1 MSLKDRVEA
10 MQIVTRVK
18 ACHHGYELTQVVPV
32 LYAYIAELEAKL
44 EAKLAAP
51 EPAKKAPAKKAPAK
65 KKSPAKKKAP
75 AKKKS

>member
-1 MSLKDRVEA
+1 MSLKDKVNSMR
-10 MQIVTRVK
+10 IVMSAK

-44 EAKLAAP
+44 EAPAP
-51 EPAKKAPAKKAPAK
+51 EPKVAKKAPAKKAPAKKAPAK
-65 KKSPAKKKAP
+65 KRAP

>member
-1 MSLKDRVEA
+1 MSLKDKVES
-10 MQIVTRVK
+10 MRIVTQVK

-44 EAKLAAP
+44 DKPKAS
-51 EPAKKAPAKKAPAK
+51 PAKPAAKKPAAK
-65 KKSPAKKKAP
+65 QPAAKKKAP

>member
-10 MQIVTRVK
+10 MRVGTQVK

-32 LYAYIAELEAKL
+32 LYAYIAELESKL
-44 EAKLAAP
+44 TAP

-65 KKSPAKKKAP
+65 KAPAKKKAR